1 MPKWTLPHESLS
13 TGKPSRER
21 AYEDRLTTNQHLI
34 IGEDTTLKCLKMAT
48 RATRRRL
55 AILTLSACGFVLLM
69 AMPWAGAFVR
79 QAAPASTPTQT
90 YEGMIT
96 DTHCGA
102 KHDPSIARSAT
113 DCVRVCVHGG
123 AQFALVSG
131 ENLYILHG
139 DPAVLKRL
147 AGERARVFGTLK
159 GKTIT
164 VASAAS

>member
-1 MPKWTLPHESLS
+1 
-13 TGKPSRER
+13 
-21 AYEDRLTTNQHLI
+21 
-34 IGEDTTLKCLKMAT
+34 
-48 RATRRRL
+48 
-55 AILTLSACGFVLLM
+55 M
-69 AMPWAGAFVR
+69 AMPGNLSRSFAGPKSGDAT
-79 QAAPASTPTQT
+79 AASLSQRT

-96 DTHCGA
+96 DTHY
-102 KHDPSIARSAT
+102 PSIARSAS